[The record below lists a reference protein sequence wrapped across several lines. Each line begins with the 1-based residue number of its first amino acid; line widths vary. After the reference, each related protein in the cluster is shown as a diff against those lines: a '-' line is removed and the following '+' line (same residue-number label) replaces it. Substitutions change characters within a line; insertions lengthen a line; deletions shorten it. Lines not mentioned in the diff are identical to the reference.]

1 MGDRYTPEGR
11 DQEIAPTKEKI
22 MYQNK
27 GHSQLRKGRWSTSGA
42 YYSVTLATLERQ
54 PLLTIPGTPHIIF
67 ECFDWLETDKRLE
80 WICIMV
86 MPDHI
91 HTVFQ
96 LQNKQTLPTLIQSFK
111 KFTAKHINTKLARKG
126 SLWQASYYEHGIRRD
141 ESLNKI
147 TRYCYENPV
156 RKGLVA
162 QPKDYP
168 YWRCKFEME

>member
-1 MGDRYTPEGR
+1 M
-11 DQEIAPTKEKI
+11 
-22 MYQNK
+22 MYENR
-27 GHSQLRKGRWSTSGA
+27 GHRQLRKGRWSTSGA

-86 MPDHI
+86 MPDHL

-96 LQNKQTLPTLIQSFK
+96 LQNKQTLPTLIQSLK
-111 KFTAKHINTKLARKG
+111 KFTAKHINAKLARKG
-126 SLWQASYYEHGIRRD
+126 SLWQKGYYEHGIRRD
-141 ESLNKI
+141 ASLNKI
-147 TRYCYENPV
+147 VRYCYENPV

>member
-1 MGDRYTPEGR
+1 
-11 DQEIAPTKEKI
+11 
-22 MYQNK
+22 MYENK
-27 GHSQLRKGRWSTSGA
+27 GHSQLRKGRWSASGA
-42 YYSVTLATLERQ
+42 YYSVTFATLERQ
-54 PLLTIPGTPHIIF
+54 PLLTVSGMPSIIF

-96 LQNKQTLPTLIQSFK
+96 LQNKQTLPMLVQSLK

-126 SLWQASYYEHGIRRD
+126 ALWQAGYYEHGIRRD
-141 ESLNKI
+141 ASLSKI
-147 TRYCYENPV
+147 IRYCYENPV

-162 QPKDYP
+162 HPKDYP

>member
-1 MGDRYTPEGR
+1 
-11 DQEIAPTKEKI
+11 
-22 MYQNK
+22 
-27 GHSQLRKGRWSTSGA
+27 
-42 YYSVTLATLERQ
+42 
-54 PLLTIPGTPHIIF
+54 
-67 ECFDWLETDKRLE
+67 
-80 WICIMV
+80 MV

-111 KFTAKHINTKLARKG
+111 KFTAKHINAKLARKG

-168 YWRCKFEME
+168 YWRCKFEMECTPCCRSDLPIATYFLVEGRDQEIAPTV

>member
-1 MGDRYTPEGR
+1 M
-11 DQEIAPTKEKI
+11 

-67 ECFDWLETDKRLE
+67 ECFEWLETDKRLE

-86 MPDHI
+86 MPDHL

-126 SLWQASYYEHGIRRD
+126 SLWQAGYYEHGIRRD